1 MTNFADSDPSADD
14 LLFFTDKNGEE
25 LIARRKELF
34 DNVIPASNSMMAE
47 NLYALSLLLER
58 PAYAERADRMLGRVQ
73 PLVQQNA
80 DYLTNWASLF
90 ALRVRPTAEIAI
102 VGPEVEQLRSE
113 LDAEFYP
120 NKVLCGTTDKSE
132 LPLLQQRGAIDG
144 KTAIYVCY
152 NRACQLPVTS
162 VAEVWQLLR

>member
-1 MTNFADSDPSADD
+1 MDTLTGSEPMF
-14 LLFFTDKNGEE
+14 FFTDKNGEE

-47 NLYALSLLLER
+47 NLYTLSLLLER
-58 PAYAERADRMLGRVQ
+58 PDYADRADQMLGRIQ

-80 DYLTNWASLF
+80 DYLTNWAAQF
-90 ALRVRPTAEIAI
+90 ALRARPTAEIVI
-102 VGPEVEQLRSE
+102 MGPEAHQFRAE
-113 LDAEFYP
+113 LDSEFYP

-132 LPLLQQRGAIDG
+132 LPLLQHRGTMDER
-144 KTAIYVCY
+144 TAVYVCY

-162 VAEVWQLLR
+162 VAEVWQLLG